1 MSALPPK
8 ADIAER
14 NSNVCFGPEAEVI
27 GAETKPIGGK
37 KNGIDPIAAARSLWL
52 KTHPLPGTVGQ
63 VGSKLQNGPI
73 WQTVL
78 DEQADRDDPA
88 NCKND

>member
-1 MSALPPK
+1 MSDTLKICHVAKRGFSVSQNFGNGRAIRGVNAVIMFAWGHQPKKFEVRVVSALPPK

-37 KNGIDPIAAARSLWL
+37 RTA
-52 KTHPLPGTVGQ
+52 
-63 VGSKLQNGPI
+63 
-73 WQTVL
+73 
-78 DEQADRDDPA
+78 
-88 NCKND
+88 

>member
-37 KNGIDPIAAARSLWL
+37 RTA
-52 KTHPLPGTVGQ
+52 
-63 VGSKLQNGPI
+63 
-73 WQTVL
+73 
-78 DEQADRDDPA
+78 
-88 NCKND
+88 